1 MKKVFIAL
9 IIALTAGMDMQAGN
23 PARIS
28 HLVRQYK
35 GQVGFDVVSIGPVG
49 MKLLKGAAHLSKD
62 LDDEDK
68 AALKSFSGVKK
79 LVIVDYEDAS
89 ASVKA
94 QFNQKVE
101 KILEGME
108 LLMEAKD
115 DDETVRIYG
124 VEDDG
129 RLKDCVLHC
138 HDGDL
143 IFVKGSIAW
152 SQLNDFKELK

>member
-1 MKKVFIAL
+1 MKKVIIAL
-9 IIALTAGMDMQAGN
+9 IIALTAGMDMQAGT

-35 GQVGFDVVSIGPVG
+35 GQDGFDVVSIGPVG

-62 LDDEDK
+62 LDAEDK
-68 AALKSFSGVKK
+68 AALKSFSGIKK

-89 ASVKA
+89 PSVKA
-94 QFNQKVE
+94 QFNKKVE
-101 KILEGME
+101 KILNGME

-115 DDETVRIYG
+115 DDGTVSIYG
-124 VEDDG
+124 VEDGD

-143 IFVKGSIAW
+143 IFIKGSIDW
-152 SQLNDFKELK
+152 SQLGDLKELK